1 METGTGMSHKTRDA
15 WSSQKSRK
23 RKKKERDS
31 PLETSEIAWSC
42 RHLDSGLL
50 APELRE

>member
-23 RKKKERDS
+23 REKKERFSSRDFRDS
-31 PLETSEIAWSC
+31 MVLPT
-42 RHLDSGLL
+42 
-50 APELRE
+50 P